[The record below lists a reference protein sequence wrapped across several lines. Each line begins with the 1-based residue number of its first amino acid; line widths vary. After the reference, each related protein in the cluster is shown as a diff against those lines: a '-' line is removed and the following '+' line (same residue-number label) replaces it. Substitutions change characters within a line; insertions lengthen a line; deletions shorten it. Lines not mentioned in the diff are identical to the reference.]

1 MSSSHRSLS
10 THSWYNP
17 YNKPVLYLLLP
28 TIHKQFLK
36 DKMFSFQH
44 HPSVSQIYVNI
55 PSLHFQNAQ
64 KLSRIDL
71 CLFYLPLQN
80 CQRPRT
86 PSLSYTRGSS
96 SYFSLHFYTD
106 VSSFLSGSHIRAL
119 HHQYSSSPSSS
130 CSLMITWSLQILSVF
145 SHSFFSSTQMI
156 AKHPLPADSP
166 NSLTVQ
172 MSQTSNTEQI
182 LHSQIQDITKLKSPS
197 LLWYTY
203 TVKAKLSLG
212 SSSSK
217 KTLP

>member
-1 MSSSHRSLS
+1 MHKNFLGLTFAFFVYLS
-10 THSWYNP
+10 KTVKDLVPHP
-17 YNKPVLYLLLP
+17 YHTQEGLLA
-28 TIHKQFLK
+28 TSAYI
-36 DKMFSFQH
+36 
-44 HPSVSQIYVNI
+44 
-55 PSLHFQNAQ
+55 
-64 KLSRIDL
+64 
-71 CLFYLPLQN
+71 
-80 CQRPRT
+80 
-86 PSLSYTRGSS
+86 
-96 SYFSLHFYTD
+96 FYTD

-130 CSLMITWSLQILSVF
+130 CSLITWTLQILSVF
-145 SHSFFSSTQMI
+145 SYSFFFSTQMI

-217 KTLP
+217 KLSPKCHWYLLTCLPLLFYASL